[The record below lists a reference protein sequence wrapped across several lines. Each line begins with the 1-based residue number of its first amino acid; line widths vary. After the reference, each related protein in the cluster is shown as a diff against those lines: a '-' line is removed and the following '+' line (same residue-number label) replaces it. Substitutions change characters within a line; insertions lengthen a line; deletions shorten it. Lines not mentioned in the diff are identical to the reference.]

1 MSLFFSRSGPIC
13 SQVFVTPLQHWDVT
27 WDQIMLLGSFKCFW
41 EVSKNYVVPNHPK
54 ALAIRSIPATN
65 LVIAKFSVEVHYPP
79 PDEGELW
86 HFKKANVFHIK
97 RAINGISLE
106 RSFADSDKSDKIY
119 LFNKTLIK
127 IKNALSNF
135 MPYETVEFDDR
146 DRLLIHSQIKH

>member
-1 MSLFFSRSGPIC
+1 MMVVLVKRRLH
-13 SQVFVTPLQHWDVT
+13 Q
-27 WDQIMLLGSFKCFW
+27 
-41 EVSKNYVVPNHPK
+41 NYHHQM
-54 ALAIRSIPATN
+54 
-65 LVIAKFSVEVHYPP
+65 VIAKFSVEVHYPP

-146 DRLLIHSQIKH
+146 DRLLIHSQIKHSINEKDATYKNYLKNNKSSQYFAIFQSFQNQRRSLIATLKNKY

>member
-1 MSLFFSRSGPIC
+1 M
-13 SQVFVTPLQHWDVT
+13 
-27 WDQIMLLGSFKCFW
+27 
-41 EVSKNYVVPNHPK
+41 
-54 ALAIRSIPATN
+54 
-65 LVIAKFSVEVHYPP
+65 
-79 PDEGELW
+79 
-86 HFKKANVFHIK
+86 NVK

-146 DRLLIHSQIKH
+146 DRLLIHSQIKHSINEKDATYKNYLKNNKSSQYFAIFQSFQNQRKSLIATLKNKY